1 MKICPTCRRCLGD
14 KELLCPT
21 DNSQLKHQRPG
32 SPLIGNRYFIER
44 LLGSGA
50 AGAVYYARDLVLN
63 RYCALKLERFD
74 RKDRD
79 PNGKLRLRREALVA
93 CQIDH
98 RNIVKVYDFG
108 TNAVTVED
116 ERGPYTFEELFVA
129 MELLHG
135 ETLQKFLARN
145 GKLSPADAVL
155 IARQAAQALAELHD
169 QGVVHRDMK
178 PANLMLTID
187 RQARFVLKAID
198 LGAVKLA
205 GPNAIPDQENLT
217 TGFIGS
223 PKYASPEMCNK
234 HEVDS
239 RSDIY
244 SLGLIL
250 YEMVAGRPAFDAAE
264 FSVLLYKQAREA
276 PAPLNGVPDELVRLI
291 NDAIEKNPDRR
302 IQTAREFIQR
312 CRELEKIDEFA
323 GNRGENVIAALREG
337 GFAPA
342 PANLDL
348 GFADEETKFAEPAN
362 NTTSDPGPRDP
373 VPPPPRPGEGARVA
387 LTIFL
392 LMALIGGSAIL
403 LLQRSET
410 STQGQTE
417 PAQDDSESK
426 PEFGGEIGEEAETT
440 TDCNLRKTFSARSTK
455 VGLVKKGSRVRIL
468 DQHRNWRRIRI
479 IQRAGETDDLKS
491 EDEGWIDGTNLRAVE
506 NDQT

>member
-1 MKICPTCRRCLGD
+1 MKLCPTCRTCFGD
-14 KELLCPT
+14 SKLVCPT

-32 SPLIGNRYFIER
+32 SQLIGNRYFVER

-63 RYCALKLERFD
+63 RYCALKLERLD

-108 TNAVTVED
+108 TNPVTVED
-116 ERGPYTFEELFVA
+116 ERGQYTFEELFVA

-135 ETLQKFLARN
+135 ETLQKFLARK
-145 GKLSPADAVL
+145 GKLTPADALL
-155 IARQAAQALAELHD
+155 IARQAAQALAELHA

-187 RQARFVLKAID
+187 RHGRLVLKAID
-198 LGAVKLA
+198 LGVVKLA
-205 GPNAIPDQENLT
+205 GPNAVPDYENLT
-217 TGFIGS
+217 IGFIGS
-223 PKYASPEMCNK
+223 PKYASPEMCDK
-234 HEVDS
+234 HDVDS

-244 SLGLIL
+244 SLGLVL
-250 YEMVAGRPAFDAAE
+250 YEMAAGRPAFDDAD
-264 FSVLLYKQAREA
+264 FSVLLYKQTREA
-276 PAPLNGVPDELVRLI
+276 PPPLTGVPDELVRLVH
-291 NDAIEKNPDRR
+291 DAIEKNPERR
-302 IQTAREFIQR
+302 IQTAREFIRR
-312 CRELEKIDEFA
+312 CREIEKLDEFA
-323 GNRGENVIAALREG
+323 RNRGEKVITALREG

-348 GFADEETKFAEPAN
+348 GFADEETKFAEPP
-362 NTTSDPGPRDP
+362 NTNGNSR
-373 VPPPPRPGEGARVA
+373 RGEGARIA

-392 LMALIGGSAIL
+392 LMLLIGASATL
-403 LLQRSET
+403 LVRRLEKSAPR
-410 STQGQTE
+410 QTDPPVQE
-417 PAQDDSESK
+417 DNQPKAD
-426 PEFGGEIGEEAETT
+426 EFAAKIGEQAETT

-455 VGLVKKGSRVRIL
+455 VGLVKKGSRVQIL
-468 DQHRNWRRIRI
+468 EQHRNWRRIRI
-479 IQRAGETDDLKS
+479 IQRVGETDDLES
-491 EDEGWIDGTNLRAVE
+491 ADEGWIDRTNLRAVE